1 MARLRVAVV
10 ADVLLTEMSGV
21 GRSVLGVTRE
31 LAELDPERLGVTIVA
46 RRRPAVVDGLR
57 FQESFAPRVPKLP
70 NSLFALQRPVTLRD
84 FDLVH
89 YMDSRPPLDFPL
101 GVRPQIVTQHGFA
114 ALMFGRDAAAR
125 RTRYINAALVKLARF
140 ADLTITPSESERQ
153 QLLER
158 APVNPEDVVAIHHG
172 VEHDRFAPPADPRAA
187 RELIK
192 RRHGIEGR
200 YVLYVANYQY
210 KKNADRLVQAF
221 AQVAARI
228 PDVSLV
234 LAGWHTG
241 RFARAL
247 ALIDELDL
255 GPRTRVL
262 GYVRD
267 DTLSAL
273 YGSAELFTL
282 PSLHESFGM
291 PVLEA
296 MACGTPVVTSNVYSL
311 PEVCGD
317 AAEYVDPY
325 SVDSIAQ
332 GLLRVLEDPA
342 RAAVRRERGLA
353 RASIFTW
360 RRAAERHLECYE
372 RVAGR

>member
-1 MARLRVAVV
+1 MAPLRVAVV
-10 ADVLLTEMSGV
+10 ADVLLAEMSGV

-31 LAELDPERLGVTIVA
+31 LAELDRERLEVTIVA
-46 RRRPAVVDGLR
+46 RRRPAVADSLQ
-57 FQESFAPRVPKLP
+57 FQASFAPRVPKLP
-70 NSLFALQRPVTLRD
+70 NSLFALQRPITLRD
-84 FDLVH
+84 FDIVH
-89 YMDSRPPLDFPL
+89 YMDSRPPLDFPV
-101 GVRPQIVTQHGFA
+101 GVRPQVVTQHGFA
-114 ALMFGRDAAAR
+114 ALMFGKGTAAR
-125 RTRYINAALVKLARF
+125 RTRYINAALIRLARF

-158 APVNPEDVVAIHHG
+158 APLNPEDVVAIHHG

-187 RELIK
+187 RELVQ

-210 KKNADRLVQAF
+210 KKNPERLVQAF
-221 AQVAARI
+221 AEVAARVS
-228 PDVSLV
+228 DVSLV

-241 RFARAL
+241 GFARAL
-247 ALIDELDL
+247 ALIDDL
-255 GPRTRVL
+255 SLAPRTRVL

-267 DTLSAL
+267 DTLPAL
-273 YGSAELFTL
+273 YGGADLFTL

-325 SVDSIAQ
+325 SVDSIAN
-332 GLLRVLEDPA
+332 GLLRVLEDPT
-342 RAAVRRERGLA
+342 RAADLRERGLA
-353 RASIFTW
+353 RASTFTW

-372 RVAGR
+372 RACR

>member
-10 ADVLLTEMSGV
+10 ADVLLTDMSGV

-31 LAELDPERLGVTIVA
+31 LAGLDPERLDVTIVA
-46 RRRPAVVDGLR
+46 RGRPAVADSLQ
-57 FQESFAPRVPKLP
+57 FQASFAPRVPKLP
-70 NSLFALQRPVTLRD
+70 NSLFALQRPITLRD
-84 FDLVH
+84 FDAVH

-101 GVRPQIVTQHGFA
+101 GVRPQVVTQHGFA
-114 ALMFGRDAAAR
+114 ALMFGKGGATR
-125 RTRYINAALVKLARF
+125 RTRYVNSALIKLARF
-140 ADLTITPSESERQ
+140 ADLTITPSESERH

-158 APVNPEDVVAIHHG
+158 APVNPDDVVAIHHG
-172 VEHDRFAPPADPRAA
+172 VEHDRFAPPADPRAS
-187 RELIK
+187 RDLIQ
-192 RRHGIEGR
+192 RRHGIEGP

-210 KKNADRLVQAF
+210 KKNADRLVPAF
-221 AQVAARI
+221 AEVAARI

-234 LAGWHTG
+234 LAGWHT
-241 RFARAL
+241 ARLAPAL
-247 ALIDELDL
+247 ALIDEL
-255 GPRTRVL
+255 GIRSRTQVL

-267 DTLSAL
+267 DTLPAL
-273 YGSAELFTL
+273 YGCAELFTL

-311 PEVCGD
+311 PEVCDD

-332 GLLRVLEDPA
+332 GLLRILEDPA
-342 RAAVRRERGLA
+342 RAAELRERGLA

-372 RVAGR
+372 RVVGR

>member
-1 MARLRVAVV
+1 MAPLRVAVV
-10 ADVLLTEMSGV
+10 ADVLLAEMSGV

-31 LAELDPERLGVTIVA
+31 LAELDRERLGVTIVA
-46 RRRPAVVDGLR
+46 RRRPAVVNSVPFR
-57 FQESFAPRVPKLP
+57 ASFAPRVPKLP
-70 NSLFALQRPVTLRD
+70 NSLFALQRPFTLRD
-84 FDLVH
+84 FNLIH
-89 YMDSRPPLDFPL
+89 YMDSRPPLNFPL
-101 GVRPQIVTQHGFA
+101 GVRPQVVTQHGFA
-114 ALMFGRDAAAR
+114 ALMFGKGTAAR
-125 RTRYINAALVKLARF
+125 RTRYINSALIKLARF

-158 APVNPEDVVAIHHG
+158 APLNPEDVVAIHHG

-187 RELIK
+187 RELVQ

-210 KKNADRLVQAF
+210 KKNPERLVQAF
-221 AQVAARI
+221 AEVAARVS
-228 PDVSLV
+228 DVSLV

-247 ALIDELDL
+247 ALIDELSL

-267 DTLSAL
+267 DTLPAL
-273 YGSAELFTL
+273 YGSADLFTL

-317 AAEYVDPY
+317 AAEYVDPH
-325 SVDSIAQ
+325 SADSIAH
-332 GLLRVLEDPA
+332 GLLRVLEDPT
-342 RAAVRRERGLA
+342 RAADLRERGLA
-353 RASIFTW
+353 RARMFTW

-372 RVAGR
+372 RACR